1 MIPLQEKLIIRVGV
15 LRPSNRREERALL
28 TDQLIVC
35 ISSADWDPIWTR
47 KQQVMSRL
55 DRFNPIL
62 YVEPPASLLSP
73 FKDPACWRK
82 WWRWREGHTVFRG

>member
-1 MIPLQEKLIIRVGV
+1 MTTAIENQDIICLSTV
-15 LRPSNRREERALL
+15 
-28 TDQLIVC
+28 
-35 ISSADWDPIWTR
+35 DWDPIWTR